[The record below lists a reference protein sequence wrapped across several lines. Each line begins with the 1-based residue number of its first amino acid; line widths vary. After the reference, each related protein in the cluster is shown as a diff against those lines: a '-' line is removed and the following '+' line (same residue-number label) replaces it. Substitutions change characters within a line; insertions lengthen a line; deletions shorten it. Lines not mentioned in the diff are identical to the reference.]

1 MNDLINI
8 FKMLSDETRL
18 RIIIA
23 LYHKDLCVCQLTG
36 ILELSQPKVSKNLS
50 KLKDLKL
57 VKDDR
62 KDKFVVYS
70 LSLENEVFK
79 RVVETIVRDM
89 ESHGQLMTDKER
101 FQYGDEFLNSCITN
115 FKG

>member
-1 MNDLINI
+1 MDDLINI

-18 RIIIA
+18 RIIVA
-23 LYHKDLCVCQLTG
+23 LYHQDLCVCQLTG

-50 KLKDLKL
+50 KLKSLKM

-62 KDKFVVYS
+62 RDKFVVYS
-70 LSLENEVFK
+70 LSFESEIFK
-79 RVVETIVRDM
+79 HIIETIVSDIENNEKLKADR
-89 ESHGQLMTDKER
+89 ER
-101 FQYGDEFLNSCITN
+101 FQYGEEFLNNCITN